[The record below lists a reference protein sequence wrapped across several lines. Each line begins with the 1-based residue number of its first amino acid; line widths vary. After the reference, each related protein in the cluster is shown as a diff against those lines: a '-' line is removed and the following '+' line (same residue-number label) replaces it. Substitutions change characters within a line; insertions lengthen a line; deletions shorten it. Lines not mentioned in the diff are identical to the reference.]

1 MVNLDSGVDSVVVLM
16 GLALWK
22 VVDLLEDLLPGMARF
37 HNLATIVLGV
47 AAAVAIDFSMFSGFH
62 VVLRESWMGMWATG
76 FVIAGTTS
84 AWRAL
89 FHWLGSNEGE
99 APEVRHAGRGPRRMA
114 A

>member
-1 MVNLDSGVDSVVVLM
+1 MYDFTVVVLM

-22 VVDLLEDLLPGMARF
+22 VVDLVEDLFPAIARI
-37 HNLATIVLGV
+37 HNLLTVALGV
-47 AAAVAIDFSMFSGFH
+47 AAAVAADYSMFHGFH
-62 VVLRESWMGMWATG
+62 VVLRDSWMGSWATG

-89 FHWLGSNEGE
+89 FHWLGSNDGD
-99 APEVRHAGRGPRRMA
+99 APEARHAGRGPRRLA